1 MNKKKVAGY
10 IAYYGLQ
17 DWWFSEF
24 SEDEREYLTKR
35 YMSHGGEP
43 RVLTEGSISFTDQ
56 PVTSFLNALAT
67 WFRSP
72 SDKSIFRR
80 IHKKIDD
87 LGRTKPIEKPGYYQ
101 GRHVSTYPTDVDDLI
116 RAGETDKAEDL
127 LLQLVDATEE
137 ENRKNKYGVAPWY
150 YEKLAI
156 LYRKQKDY
164 GKEVEMLERFAQ
176 QKHAPGASPPKLLER
191 LEKAR
196 ILRDKEK

>member
-24 SEDEREYLTKR
+24 SEDEREYMTKR
-35 YMSHGGEP
+35 YMSHGGET
-43 RVLTEGSISFTDQ
+43 RVLTEGNISFNDQ
-56 PVTSFLNALAT
+56 PATSFLNALAT

-87 LGRTKPIEKPGYYQ
+87 LGRTQPVDAPGYFQ
-101 GRHVSTYPTDVDDLI
+101 GRHYSTYPADVDEI
-116 RAGETDKAEDL
+116 ISAGDTDKAEDL
-127 LLQLVDATEE
+127 LLHLVNATEE
-137 ENRKNKYGVAPWY
+137 ESKKYKYGVAPWY

-164 GKEVEMLERFAQ
+164 VKEVEILERFAG
-176 QKHAPGASPPKLLER
+176 QKHGESATPPKLLER

-196 ILRDKEK
+196 NLRDKNK